1 MTFVLFVVS
10 FILTSIGLTACGG
23 EAPHRAPPRLELT
36 ETSHDA
42 GRVAPGA
49 AIGHRFRFRNAG
61 ETELTIDRLRSGC
74 GVSATLVG
82 PNALPAGATGEIAV
96 ALDTAQLSDDFRA
109 TVTVHS
115 NDPARRTL
123 ELVLSG
129 TLDAAV
135 AVDPPTLY
143 AGEISRGARLRQEVA
158 LTMRDLGTAIEA
170 VDTDGVPLIV
180 ERVGGRIALRVAP
193 AAPLGRF
200 DGELRIHTTNA
211 SQPVVRVPVAGI
223 VRPPLVASPPRL
235 ELGVDGSGAEGQV
248 LVVNHS
254 GGPVRLTAAEWDPPL
269 GRVEIET
276 LRPGV
281 RYRLRA
287 VPERPLPAAGG
298 TAVLRVRTDLDSQPV
313 LEVPLAWKA
322 RTDG

>member
-23 EAPHRAPPRLELT
+23 DVTHRAPPRLELA
-36 ETSHDA
+36 ETAHDA

-49 AIGHRFRFRNAG
+49 SIGHRFRFRNAS

-74 GVSATLVG
+74 GVSARLVG
-82 PNALPAGATGEIAV
+82 PNALPAGATGAIAV
-96 ALDTAQLSDDFRA
+96 TLDTAQLSGDFRA

-129 TLDAAV
+129 VLDAAV
-135 AVDPPTLY
+135 TADPPTLY

-158 LTMRDLGTAIEA
+158 LTVRDTSTAIEA
-170 VDTDGVPLIV
+170 VDTDGVPLTV
-180 ERVGGRIALRVAP
+180 ERAGGRIALRVAP

-223 VRPPLVASPPRL
+223 VRPPLVASPPQL
-235 ELGVDGSGAEGQV
+235 ELGIDGTEGQV
-248 LVVNHS
+248 LVFNHA

-287 VPERPLPAAGG
+287 VPERPLAAAGG

-313 LEVPLAWKA
+313 LEVPLAWQA